1 MSTDISSQSAFDA
14 KKTELKVDEIL
25 AEFLSKKIGDPKTPK
40 NLDKK
45 KKHSKHK
52 HKKSKSSRKEKKSNK
67 TKISKKRHEK
77 KSHNHHKSRH
87 HEKSDCKSAS
97 LTHSSKKSY
106 HNSENK
112 FKNEKTEDVLD
123 FEKHEV
129 KEPSL
134 ICSEDHSEDELIK
147 KKLEKLQSHIIE
159 NKNVIDI
166 KNSSMCNTDE
176 TTDQIVNENLSN
188 QCTASEK
195 SYLDKTRSEGSL
207 KKKSDSILKE
217 RQTEEKIET
226 FSPADKEINSSSR
239 DSSPVNKKDPKT
251 KNRKSHRPSRSN
263 VKKSKLT
270 HSRHRSKSPSPDHHR
285 RRSRSKSE
293 SRRSRYDYHHSYR
306 SKRKYCRSSR
316 SFSKSPTPK
325 RRYSRDSRHSSKEK
339 SDKPKIDKNK
349 LLEIARKNALSMI
362 QTGQI
367 PANIN
372 KEKEQLVAI
381 TSGGR
386 SVAELTDFCKSLAQG
401 SNNSSSNNENSEDEG
416 KQSED
421 EEGPFIN
428 HPFKISENK
437 PNIIMNIRAK
447 LVEQL
452 IGGNLKCSIT
462 ASTSRQAIASAAV
475 KQPSAVCLVGM
486 HLSGGENKSSLRSSL
501 KNLVEVKK
509 YQQEPETE
517 QLVSANAVQVPVKTP
532 AEKATEQAK
541 LRLQF
546 PVSSGSQH
554 RVKESE
560 WIPVVKEKKI
570 NNSKS
575 TASSTPAHIVTLEQ
589 QINESSPNSQSKVQE
604 NKSQADLD
612 LSRIVFEKLSALSK
626 LKENPQDVVALTT
639 IDKADKKMQ
648 SWVQSKQLPG
658 QFTGSTDAQL
668 LSPDQLSGP
677 NPAWTRKFDFVIYHL
692 LIDIYFFSVTMLKK
706 DLFHRAQRVEGGMG
720 MYLLQ
725 KMGWEP
731 GKGLGKNNEGSVE
744 PLLLDI
750 KTDKKG
756 LVSQGETV
764 KKNVNPPVARDLSGK
779 HPVSALM
786 ELCSK
791 RKWGPPEFSLIFDGG
806 PDHKKHFLYK
816 VKVNAVEFQ
825 PAVASTNKKHAK
837 AQTASICL
845 QHMGLLPKS

>member
-52 HKKSKSSRKEKKSNK
+52 HKKSKSSRKEKKSKK

-97 LTHSSKKSY
+97 LTHSSKKSN

-195 SYLDKTRSEGSL
+195 SVSSQILESSSTTTEENIKKNNDILEKDLDKTRSEGSL

-306 SKRKYCRSSR
+306 SKR

-339 SDKPKIDKNK
+339 SDNPKIDKNK

-437 PNIIMNIRAK
+437 PNIIMNIR
-447 LVEQL
+447 
-452 IGGNLKCSIT
+452 
-462 ASTSRQAIASAAV
+462 
-475 KQPSAVCLVGM
+475 VC
-486 HLSGGENKSSLRSSL
+486 
-501 KNLVEVKK
+501 
-509 YQQEPETE
+509 
-517 QLVSANAVQVPVKTP
+517 
-532 AEKATEQAK
+532 
-541 LRLQF
+541 
-546 PVSSGSQH
+546 
-554 RVKESE
+554 
-560 WIPVVKEKKI
+560 
-570 NNSKS
+570 
-575 TASSTPAHIVTLEQ
+575 
-589 QINESSPNSQSKVQE
+589 
-604 NKSQADLD
+604 
-612 LSRIVFEKLSALSK
+612 
-626 LKENPQDVVALTT
+626 
-639 IDKADKKMQ
+639 
-648 SWVQSKQLPG
+648 
-658 QFTGSTDAQL
+658 AQ
-668 LSPDQLSGP
+668 
-677 NPAWTRKFDFVIYHL
+677 
-692 LIDIYFFSVTMLKK
+692 
-706 DLFHRAQRVEGGMG
+706 
-720 MYLLQ
+720 
-725 KMGWEP
+725 
-731 GKGLGKNNEGSVE
+731 
-744 PLLLDI
+744 
-750 KTDKKG
+750 
-756 LVSQGETV
+756 
-764 KKNVNPPVARDLSGK
+764 
-779 HPVSALM
+779 
-786 ELCSK
+786 C
-791 RKWGPPEFSLIFDGG
+791 
-806 PDHKKHFLYK
+806 
-816 VKVNAVEFQ
+816 
-825 PAVASTNKKHAK
+825 
-837 AQTASICL
+837 
-845 QHMGLLPKS
+845 